1 MKIVEPEVIAVG
13 HIKEEMMEKR
23 PLPIGRTQFMEWSDR
38 IISGAMVEASIRSQR
53 FALATM
59 LLHMGSTESFKEDAF
74 FIHSLRKG
82 AVNETASYM
91 MKEIK
96 DEQDAEKK
104 RAEDT
109 APKLGVVD
117 GGLLENTDFSDPQ

>member
-1 MKIVEPEVIAVG
+1 MKINEGQVIAID

-23 PLPIGRTQFMEWSDR
+23 PLPIGRTQFIEWSDR
-38 IISGAMVEASIRSQR
+38 IIAGAMVEASTRSQR
-53 FALATM
+53 FALASM
-59 LLHMGSTESFKEDAF
+59 LLHIGSVESFKEDAF

-96 DEQDAEKK
+96 EEQEAEKK
-104 RAEDT
+104 LAEET
-109 APKLGVVD
+109 APKLGVIN
-117 GGLLENTDFSDPQ
+117 GGILENSGVQNPQ